1 MPDDDH
7 RVIGVLYLDGRTP
20 STRRSS
26 AVLASLEAFAT
37 QAALAIES
45 ARLYAEAAE
54 KARVDRELRVAADM
68 QRSLLAPPAFDGE
81 YCDLAAVSIPCRTIG
96 GDFYDDLELV
106 DGSLAFALG
115 DVAGKG
121 PPAALLAAAVQ
132 SNFVAQASIGSDPAQ
147 TTARINT
154 ALLRRPIEARFATMF
169 LGVLS
174 KDGRL
179 STCNAGQEP
188 PLVVDHHGTT
198 WLRAGGP
205 VLGLLTVARYE
216 SETVQ
221 LKPNDLV
228 VIYSDGITE
237 VMNIAGE
244 EFGRERLVEA
254 IKHCHGTRPEAVLEI
269 LLNAVGTFSRG
280 APQADDI
287 TVLILRYRGEWRKGI
302 ESEGC

>member
-1 MPDDDH
+1 
-7 RVIGVLYLDGRTP
+7 V
-20 STRRSS
+20 RSS
-26 AVLASLEAFAT
+26 AVLSSLEAFAT

-68 QRSLLAPPAFDGE
+68 QRSLLAPPAFSSE
-81 YCDLAAVSIPCRTIG
+81 WCDLAAVGIPCRTIG
-96 GDFYDDLELV
+96 GDFYDYLELA

-132 SNFVAQASIGSDPAQ
+132 SNFVAQASVASDPAE

-154 ALLRRPIEARFATMF
+154 ALLRRPIEGRFATMF

-179 STCNAGQEP
+179 GSCNAGQEP
-188 PLVVDHHGTT
+188 PLVVDRDGLT
-198 WLRAGGP
+198 WLRVGGP
-205 VLGLLTVARYE
+205 VVGLLSAAIYE
-216 SETVQ
+216 FETVQ
-221 LKPNDLV
+221 LQPNDLV

-237 VMNIAGE
+237 AMNISGE

-254 IKHCHGTRPEAVLEI
+254 IEHCHGTRPEAVLEI
-269 LLNAVGTFSRG
+269 LLNAVRTFSQG

-287 TVLILRYRGEWRKGI
+287 TVLILRYRGDWGKRN
-302 ESEGC
+302 